1 MTSENAEK
9 KEKSKAESLRLEFG
23 NNGLLQELCGM
34 HDAHLQQI
42 EERLAVQVVTKG
54 NQIAILGNVDQAN
67 KAKIVL
73 EDLYE
78 LLQNGITVGPPQVEA
93 ALRFSDGLINSR
105 LRPSDL
111 MGENAVIAT
120 PLKKIIPRSVQQ
132 HVYVNALKQS
142 HLVFGVGPAGTG
154 KTFLAA
160 SYAVSLLAAK
170 QIDKI
175 IVTRPV
181 VEAGESLGFL
191 PGSLE
196 EKIDPYLRPIFDVLQ
211 DTIGP
216 DRSKELLEKNVIE
229 IAPLAYMRGR
239 TLNNAFVLLDEAQ
252 NATDMQMKMFL
263 TRLGD
268 NARAAIT
275 GDPSQVDLRKG
286 QRSGLRDSVNVLEGL
301 RDIEVIR
308 FNEADVVRSTLVSRI
323 VQAYDER
330 DRQIDMKLEEDGSP
344 L

>member
-9 KEKSKAESLRLEFG
+9 KEKSKAESLRHEFD

-132 HVYVNALKQS
+132 HV
-142 HLVFGVGPAGTG
+142 
-154 KTFLAA
+154 
-160 SYAVSLLAAK
+160 
-170 QIDKI
+170 
-175 IVTRPV
+175 
-181 VEAGESLGFL
+181 
-191 PGSLE
+191 
-196 EKIDPYLRPIFDVLQ
+196 
-211 DTIGP
+211 
-216 DRSKELLEKNVIE
+216 
-229 IAPLAYMRGR
+229 
-239 TLNNAFVLLDEAQ
+239 
-252 NATDMQMKMFL
+252 
-263 TRLGD
+263 
-268 NARAAIT
+268 
-275 GDPSQVDLRKG
+275 
-286 QRSGLRDSVNVLEGL
+286 
-301 RDIEVIR
+301 
-308 FNEADVVRSTLVSRI
+308 
-323 VQAYDER
+323 
-330 DRQIDMKLEEDGSP
+330 
-344 L
+344 